1 MPRHLL
7 AFLAVTRERSWGFGV
22 GAHYTERLTELKQA
36 NACSVLGPRFDEFKA
51 ELEAL
56 TELRTQPQRNDR
68 SWHLADSALTLTPVR
83 KARTSS
89 SALNSRLGS
98 L

>member
-56 TELRTQPQRNDR
+56 TELRTQSAGEPQRNDR

-83 KARTSS
+83 KALKSGQ
-89 SALNSRLGS
+89 AQAH
-98 L
+98 